1 MIWLTLYL
9 ALSIAATVLFCR
21 ACKINEG
28 GL

>member
-1 MIWLTLYL
+1 MIWLILYL
-9 ALSIAATVLFCR
+9 ALSIAGTVLYCR